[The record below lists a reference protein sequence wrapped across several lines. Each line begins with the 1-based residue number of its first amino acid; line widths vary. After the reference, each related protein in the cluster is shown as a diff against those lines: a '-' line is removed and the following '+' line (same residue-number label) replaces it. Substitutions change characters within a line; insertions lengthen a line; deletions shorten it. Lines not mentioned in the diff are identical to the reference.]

1 LPGGPK
7 PETETASC
15 PSVPLDI
22 HFVVDTSKS
31 IKDHQYEQLKQAL
44 ADLADHFDIGPGSG
58 QARIAVVGFG
68 RNAER
73 FFDFD
78 DHLDKASVK
87 EAIMNMGRVARYTAT
102 RTHLGINLMLET
114 FDGDYGSRPDAKDIS
129 IVFTDGKSTKPQ
141 LLEQSLEGMKDG
153 DITQYAVGIGKGID
167 HEELLQIALGNPD
180 HVYEV
185 SSFDKLREILAGLS
199 NVGCICEPVCVR
211 GKCNHETTECECPPQ
226 WTGDVCDTPVCEP
239 ECVHG
244 TCNRD
249 FQCECEDKWEG
260 PDCNTPVCDPSCVH
274 GTCNPTSHTCTC
286 DEGYQGSDCS
296 TPLPGG
302 PKPETETA

>member
-1 LPGGPK
+1 M
-7 PETETASC
+7 
-15 PSVPLDI
+15 DI

-114 FDGDYGSRPDAKDIS
+114 FDGDYGSRPDAKHIS

-141 LLEQSLEGMKDG
+141 QLQQSLEGMKDR
-153 DITQYAVGIGKGID
+153 DIIQHAVGIGKGID
-167 HEELLQIALGNPD
+167 HEELLQITLGNPN
-180 HVYEV
+180 HVHEV

-199 NVGCICEPVCVR
+199 NVGCSE
-211 GKCNHETTECECPPQ
+211 
-226 WTGDVCDTPVCEP
+226 
-239 ECVHG
+239 
-244 TCNRD
+244 
-249 FQCECEDKWEG
+249 
-260 PDCNTPVCDPSCVH
+260 
-274 GTCNPTSHTCTC
+274 
-286 DEGYQGSDCS
+286 
-296 TPLPGG
+296 
-302 PKPETETA
+302 